1 MREKTR
7 VFVADHNAVFNNTI
21 WCFTVALSQK
31 KYFVNYRIKESKLKR
46 V

>member
-7 VFVADHNAVFNNTI
+7 VFVADYNTVFNTI
-21 WCFTVALSQK
+21 WCFTVALSQNI
-31 KYFVNYRIKESKLKR
+31 FFANYRIKESKLKR